1 VPNGEQAE
9 ENPEAGQH
17 LLGEEGWKKVG
28 EQGMTSGERNLR
40 TLLRRS
46 GGMPRGDGI
55 VRGMM
60 RCSRMKRPLGLGFG
74 DAVKKNGV

>member
-28 EQGMTSGERNLR
+28 EQEMTSGERNLR

-46 GGMPRGDGI
+46 GGVPRGDGI
-55 VRGMM
+55 VRGIM
-60 RCSRMKRPLGLGFG
+60 RQSRARRPVGFG
-74 DAVKKNGV
+74 FGNVVKKNGV